1 MKWTGRW
8 WWRLLAPSSIRHAT
22 CIVAS
27 SEATRNQIK
36 KHFVFPEEKIRVVY
50 PCVREGLSRVADAR
64 SRLTQYNLPPKY
76 ILFVGILEPRKNLM
90 NLVHAFVLAKRRAKL
105 DHALVLAGERGWD
118 FDRLAFTIEQSGFSK
133 QIILPGHI
141 ADKDLS
147 ALYSA
152 ADLFTLVSWHEGFGL
167 PIIEAMA
174 CGTPVIASNVSSLPE
189 VLGDAGILVDPN
201 QPEEIAA
208 QIVRV
213 LTDSDL
219 AQEMVIRGESRARL
233 FSTERFRQGILGV
246 YRQAKLSS
254 NGLKNHAHWN

>member
-1 MKWTGRW
+1 
-8 WWRLLAPSSIRHAT
+8 
-22 CIVAS
+22 
-27 SEATRNQIK
+27 
-36 KHFVFPEEKIRVVY
+36 
-50 PCVREGLSRVADAR
+50 
-64 SRLTQYNLPPKY
+64 
-76 ILFVGILEPRKNLM
+76 
-90 NLVHAFVLAKRRAKL
+90 
-105 DHALVLAGERGWD
+105 
-118 FDRLAFTIEQSGFSK
+118 
-133 QIILPGHI
+133 
-141 ADKDLS
+141 
-147 ALYSA
+147 
-152 ADLFTLVSWHEGFGL
+152 
-167 PIIEAMA
+167 
-174 CGTPVIASNVSSLPE
+174 VIASNVSSLPE